1 MELSVWICKTPWDE
15 RGSYQVTATYG
26 QFNSSACKYEFSCE
40 HSPETLFLLGWECE
54 IVAAVFSA
62 YLHLDLRTSYFF
74 SYLLS
79 FVSLNLLLLF
89 CFAAEM
95 HGNEEYHP
103 CKTEGDAQ
111 LLGEGKTADPPHPR
125 HRPFKTHKL

>member
-1 MELSVWICKTPWDE
+1 MEFRFKTGKRTTRAE
-15 RGSYQVTATYG
+15 GQTAQ
-26 QFNSSACKYEFSCE
+26 QFYN
-40 HSPETLFLLGWECE
+40 
-54 IVAAVFSA
+54 
-62 YLHLDLRTSYFF
+62 
-74 SYLLS
+74 
-79 FVSLNLLLLF
+79 
-89 CFAAEM
+89 EM